1 MNGCLKNCLIAG
13 GFAATTFVV
22 GVIYLLK
29 SWDVFFDQ
37 RLSEQ
42 YGLLNCYSQ
51 IASGKFS
58 STSQCSKYARHHM
71 YLYPEYL
78 ATTPEKSVCLTSQG
92 ILTFLKIE
100 YPSQL
105 DEIRV
110 AEARAKRNCT
120 AQKFGQGDGRSAWK
134 LD

>member
-1 MNGCLKNCLIAG
+1 MKGCLKTCLFTGGLFSAVIALG
-13 GFAATTFVV
+13 TIY
-22 GVIYLLK
+22 VIK

-51 IASGKFS
+51 IASGELS
-58 STSQCSKYARHHM
+58 SKSQCSQYARHHM
-71 YLYPEYL
+71 LLYPEYL
-78 ATTPEKSVCLTSQG
+78 APTPEESACLTSQG
-92 ILTFLKIE
+92 ILKFLKIE

-120 AQKFGQGDGRSAWK
+120 STSRR
-134 LD
+134 

>member
-1 MNGCLKNCLIAG
+1 MNGCLRSCLITG
-13 GFAATTFVV
+13 GFTATIAVF
-22 GVIYLLK
+22 GLIYLVK

-42 YGLLNCYSQ
+42 YSLLNCYSQ
-51 IASGKFS
+51 IASGELS
-58 STSQCSKYARHHM
+58 SKSQCSKYARHHM

-78 ATTPEKSVCLTSQG
+78 ATTAEKSVCLTSQG
-92 ILTFLKIE
+92 ILKFLKIE
-100 YPSQL
+100 HPSQL

-120 AQKFGQGDGRSAWK
+120 SKEK
-134 LD
+134 H

>member
-1 MNGCLKNCLIAG
+1 MKGCLKTCLFTGGLFSAVIALG
-13 GFAATTFVV
+13 TIY
-22 GVIYLLK
+22 VIK

-51 IASGKFS
+51 IASGKLS
-58 STSQCSKYARHHM
+58 SKSQCSQYAKHHM

-78 ATTPEKSVCLTSQG
+78 APTPEQSVCLTSRG
-92 ILTFLKIE
+92 ILKFLKIE
-100 YPSQL
+100 YPSQF
-105 DEIRV
+105 DEIRL

-120 AQKFGQGDGRSAWK
+120 SK
-134 LD
+134 

>member
-1 MNGCLKNCLIAG
+1 MKGCLKICLIAG
-13 GFAATTFVV
+13 SFATTIVV
-22 GVIYLLK
+22 FGLIYVVK

-51 IASGKFS
+51 IASGELS
-58 STSQCSKYARHHM
+58 SKSQCSQYARHHM
-71 YLYPEYL
+71 LLYPEYL
-78 ATTPEKSVCLTSQG
+78 APTPEESVCLTSQG
-92 ILTFLKIE
+92 ILKFLKIE

-105 DEIRV
+105 DEIRS

-120 AQKFGQGDGRSAWK
+120 STSRR
-134 LD
+134 

>member
-1 MNGCLKNCLIAG
+1 MKGCLKTFLITG
-13 GFAATTFVV
+13 GFAATIVV
-22 GVIYLLK
+22 FGVIYMVQ

-51 IASGKFS
+51 IASGELS
-58 STSQCSKYARHHM
+58 SKSQCSQYARHHM
-71 YLYPEYL
+71 LLYPEYL
-78 ATTPEKSVCLTSQG
+78 APTPEESACLTSQG
-92 ILTFLKIE
+92 IVKFLKIE

-110 AEARAKRNCT
+110 AEARAKRNCAST
-120 AQKFGQGDGRSAWK
+120 SRR
-134 LD
+134 